1 MGVNKI
7 NQLLEHLNISE
18 AFIAG
23 QIPTDMVGFCSE
35 YPEKVSG
42 IGFIGATEIDSS
54 PFQAH
59 IARTIIISSDRG
71 ITHSAALNFQN
82 EIPHVK
88 TFKFEDY
95 EILPWTDIALDRAS
109 ELVGGISNFF
119 LNLDCGDEPIFQA
132 TQDGKINDIYY
143 SIQGSGPALV
153 LLPFM
158 LSAAQWDPI
167 IGELCKSFTV
177 IVASGPSLGFIPTLE
192 GRASLPTYTSMFSTL
207 LSFMKIPSNGRVLEL
222 GCGTG
227 ALCRQAINLRPDL
240 AVTGADIN
248 KYLLNGAYQ
257 LAEED
262 DIQVNK
268 YFEGTDFSEDL
279 YDGAGQF
286 NLTFSDAT
294 KIPFPDN
301 FFDAVYSVTVL
312 EECDAN
318 QALNEIY
325 RVVKPGGAVGTVVR
339 AIDMPQWLD
348 LNVADE
354 LWSKIIIPPQL
365 ISPSGIAD
373 KSLYS
378 RVADANFKDLIMFP
392 YLFSATRKTDPK
404 IYDWYLR
411 RAYQPLTEEEQ
422 MDLGAARD
430 NVSEESGLI
439 YSQPLHCCVG
449 WK

>member
-1 MGVNKI
+1 MNKI

-23 QIPTDMVGFCSE
+23 QIPTDMVSFCKE

-54 PFQAH
+54 PFQVYA
-59 IARTIIISSDRG
+59 ARTIIISSDRG

-82 EIPHVK
+82 EVPGVK
-88 TFKFEDY
+88 ALKFEDY

-119 LNLDCGDEPIFQA
+119 LNLDFGDELILQA
-132 TQDGKINDIYY
+132 TQDGKINDIYF

-257 LAEED
+257 LAEEE

-268 YFEGTDFSEDL
+268 YFDGSYFS
-279 YDGAGQF
+279 
-286 NLTFSDAT
+286 
-294 KIPFPDN
+294 
-301 FFDAVYSVTVL
+301 
-312 EECDAN
+312 
-318 QALNEIY
+318 
-325 RVVKPGGAVGTVVR
+325 
-339 AIDMPQWLD
+339 
-348 LNVADE
+348 
-354 LWSKIIIPPQL
+354 
-365 ISPSGIAD
+365 
-373 KSLYS
+373 
-378 RVADANFKDLIMFP
+378 
-392 YLFSATRKTDPK
+392 
-404 IYDWYLR
+404 
-411 RAYQPLTEEEQ
+411 
-422 MDLGAARD
+422 
-430 NVSEESGLI
+430 
-439 YSQPLHCCVG
+439 
-449 WK
+449 